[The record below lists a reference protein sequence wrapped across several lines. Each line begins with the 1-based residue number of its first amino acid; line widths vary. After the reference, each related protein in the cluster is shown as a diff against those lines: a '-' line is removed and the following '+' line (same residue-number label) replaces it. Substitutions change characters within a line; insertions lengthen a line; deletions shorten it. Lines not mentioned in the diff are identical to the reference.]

1 MNRTDSPLPSQIKR
15 ARRSKKESSVQ
26 RAVQKLIGTAK
37 MRLYEL
43 SDTVKPLLTD
53 EKKRYAVYGAYI
65 VAAFLCGFAALPGKI
80 YPFGTAFLT
89 SVCSKNV
96 YFAYIGVSL
105 SSFGC
110 GDASLIQFLTYTM
123 ILFIRRSVSLGKF
136 GESRKIRLIQ
146 TLCASVF
153 TGLVRCAASFS
164 FDSVVSSLVNII
176 ISVCSCLLF
185 SFLFSNDAKK
195 VSQTSYALSL
205 LTLCACIVTAL
216 ERINIPSVS
225 LSLIA
230 ACIITLI
237 FAKSLGPVYSC
248 AAGLICGFACG
259 DPAISVAL
267 GLGGLGAGAV
277 ISASFASYAV
287 FAAISGACA
296 VYLSG
301 LDALSGKVPEILAAS
316 ILFIPLS
323 HISAKIVRMPSSSKS
338 VSKTLPALSKDE
350 FDSMGDCLSGLSDIF
365 SKLSEHFKYPDFTET
380 SDIIDDGFAESC
392 SSCSMNNM
400 CYAKRQCDMDALYKK
415 CAGILKNSPLDGGKF
430 SAELFGKCIHAKDIC
445 SYINKEY
452 SALAFNYLHSN
463 RTRSLAG
470 QYNAMSHLIKT
481 TKQANRDSSARDT
494 RLEKL
499 ISTALSK
506 LGVVYGCVYVFGKR
520 TKDIEVHEI
529 RTDKIPCSSRE
540 LSEYLSRETGILFSE
555 PSFDIS
561 DRADMIMRFNKAS
574 EIELEYAKTSSSK
587 PDESVNGDTTAFF
600 ENKLGCF
607 YSLIS
612 DGMGNG
618 RQAAMTSRLTTI
630 FMEKMLSAGAKKSVV
645 LELLNNLLLSK
656 NDETFSTVDL
666 LEIDKL
672 NSSAKFIKAGAAP
685 SFILRGTKLYKISSS
700 TPPAGII
707 RSFSAESTSFPLM
720 DGDVI
725 IMVSDGVIQS
735 GDDALWLSEI
745 IRIDTKDE
753 PALLCAKI
761 AEKARVINQRQDD
774 MSVCIVKVNKRKAG
788 EAYQSTSDL
797 AS

>member
-15 ARRSKKESSVQ
+15 ARKSKKQGAIQ
-26 RAVQKLIGTAK
+26 RAVQKYTSCAK
-37 MRLYEL
+37 MRLCEL
-43 SDTVKPLLTD
+43 SDTLKPLLT
-53 EKKRYAVYGAYI
+53 EKKKRYAVYAAYI
-65 VAAFLCGFAALPGKI
+65 IAAFLCGFAALPGKI

-89 SVCSKNV
+89 SVCSKNA

-136 GESRKIRLIQ
+136 GESRKIRIIQ
-146 TLCASVF
+146 TLCASLF
-153 TGLVRCAASFS
+153 SGLVRCATSFS
-164 FDSVVSSLVNII
+164 FDSVVSSLVNVI
-176 ISVCSCLLF
+176 ISVCSCILF
-185 SFLFSNDAKK
+185 SFLFSKDSKK
-195 VSQTSYALSL
+195 LSQSSYVLSL

-216 ERINIPSVS
+216 ERMSPESVS

-230 ACIITLI
+230 ACLITLI

-259 DPAISVAL
+259 EPVLSVAL

-277 ISASFASYAV
+277 ISVSASYAV
-287 FAAISGACA
+287 FAAVSCACS

-301 LDALSGKVPEILAAS
+301 LDALSGKVPEIIAAS

-323 HISAKIVRMPSSSKS
+323 HILTKFIRMPSTSKS
-338 VSKTLPALSKDE
+338 VSKTLPALEKDE
-350 FDSMGDCLSGLSDIF
+350 FDTVGECLSGLSDIF

-380 SDIIDDGFAESC
+380 SDIIDDGFSESC
-392 SSCSMNNM
+392 SICSMNNM
-400 CYAKRQCDMDALYKK
+400 CYAKRQCDMEALYKK
-415 CAGILKNSPLDGGKF
+415 CAGILKTSPLDGEKF

-445 SYINKEY
+445 AYINKEY
-452 SALAFNYLHSN
+452 SALAFNRLHSN

-481 TKQANRDSSARDT
+481 TKQANRDASVRDA
-494 RLEKL
+494 RLERL
-499 ISTALSK
+499 ISNALSK
-506 LGVVYGCVYVFGKR
+506 LGVIYGSVYVFGKR
-520 TKDIEVHEI
+520 TKDVEVHEI

-540 LSEYLSRETGILFSE
+540 LSEYLSREAGILFSE

-561 DRADMIMRFNKAS
+561 DRADIIMRFSKAS
-574 EIELEYAKTSSSK
+574 EVELEYAKTSSSK
-587 PDESVNGDTTAFF
+587 PDENVNGDTTAFF
-600 ENKLGCF
+600 ENSLGCF

-618 RQAAMTSRLTTI
+618 RQAAMTSRLTTV

-707 RSFSAESTSFPLM
+707 RSFSAESTSFPLS

-788 EAYQSTSDL
+788 EAYESVSDL